1 MSQHAT
7 NFRSAQWLH
16 RASSRTAPLPVH
28 FATQGLRPVAE
39 TVPRNT
45 PLPTKWTSTVKVA
58 AMRAALFGKS
68 FDATICLSNLA
79 LQQLRGPT
87 VCD

>member
-1 MSQHAT
+1 MAPGGRRRGRS
-7 NFRSAQWLH
+7 NFVTQGKRPVAAGRSAQQ
-16 RASSRTAPLPVH
+16 ALPI
-28 FATQGLRPVAE
+28 
-39 TVPRNT
+39 
-45 PLPTKWTSTVKVA
+45 KWTSTVKVVDTP
-58 AMRAALFGKS
+58 AALFGKS

>member
-1 MSQHAT
+1 VAGRRGLQRD
-7 NFRSAQWLH
+7 RS
-16 RASSRTAPLPVH
+16 LPI
-28 FATQGLRPVAE
+28 
-39 TVPRNT
+39 
-45 PLPTKWTSTVKVA
+45 KWTSTVKVVGV
-58 AMRAALFGKS
+58 RAALFGKR

>member
-1 MSQHAT
+1 
-7 NFRSAQWLH
+7 
-16 RASSRTAPLPVH
+16 LPI
-28 FATQGLRPVAE
+28 
-39 TVPRNT
+39 
-45 PLPTKWTSTVKVA
+45 KWTSPVKA
-58 AMRAALFGKS
+58 IGIRAALFGKP

>member
-1 MSQHAT
+1 MSQQAT
-7 NFRSAQWLH
+7 HSRSAQGLHDGSWL
-16 RASSRTAPLPVH
+16 TAPWPFNFV
-28 FATQGLRPVAE
+28 TRGKWQVAE
-39 TVPRNT
+39 AVQRDRS
-45 PLPTKWTSTVKVA
+45 LPIKWTSTVKVVGV
-58 AMRAALFGKS
+58 RAALFGKR